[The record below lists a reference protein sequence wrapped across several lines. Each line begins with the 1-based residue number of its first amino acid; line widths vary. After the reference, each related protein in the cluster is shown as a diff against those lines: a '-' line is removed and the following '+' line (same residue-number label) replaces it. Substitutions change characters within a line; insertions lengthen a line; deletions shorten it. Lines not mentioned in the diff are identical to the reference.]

1 MTKRLTEQD
10 YVSAASILGVEL
22 AAVKTIF
29 GYRFFTNTPHREVV

>member
-22 AAVKTIF
+22 AAVKA
-29 GYRFFTNTPHREVV
+29 GDDYV

>member
-22 AAVKTIF
+22 AAVKGF
-29 GYRFFTNTPHREVV
+29 VR

>member
-22 AAVKTIF
+22 AAVKST
-29 GYRFFTNTPHREVV
+29 GDCYV